1 MAQVGILYTPCYN
14 CSYTTPRAFTFR
26 HYALPPEID
35 NFLEKI
41 RDCDCVLAILKELST
56 GAFTLGTMLYRP
68 KLTTF

>member
-26 HYALPPEID
+26 NYALPEID

-41 RDCDCVLAILKELST
+41 REQVT
-56 GAFTLGTMLYRP
+56 VF
-68 KLTTF
+68 